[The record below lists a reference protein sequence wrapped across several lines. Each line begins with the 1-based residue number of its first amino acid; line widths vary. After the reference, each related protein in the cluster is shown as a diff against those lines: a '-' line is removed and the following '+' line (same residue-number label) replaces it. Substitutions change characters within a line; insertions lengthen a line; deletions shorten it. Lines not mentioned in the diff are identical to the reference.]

1 MAWQKEEQERI
12 DSAQPLTEEEMAEKE
27 KLLQEVCPQRIFHLN
42 HCHTSPLSPSSLCLQ
57 GFSDWSRRDFN
68 QFVRACAEYGR
79 DDLDNI
85 CKEVEGKSEEEVR

>member
-42 HCHTSPLSPSSLCLQ
+42 HCHTSPLSLLPLSSGLL
-57 GFSDWSRRDFN
+57 
-68 QFVRACAEYGR
+68 
-79 DDLDNI
+79 
-85 CKEVEGKSEEEVR
+85 